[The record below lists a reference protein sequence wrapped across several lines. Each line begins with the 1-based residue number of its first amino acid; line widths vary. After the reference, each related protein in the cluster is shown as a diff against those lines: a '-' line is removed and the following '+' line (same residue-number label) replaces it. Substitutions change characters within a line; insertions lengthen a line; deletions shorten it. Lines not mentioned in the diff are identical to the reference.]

1 MEVTP
6 AMCGNSTACPSC
18 NESAS
23 IPSLSQLKRNA
34 GETTSMDSVAD
45 QVTRLIN
52 DRSPPFD
59 GGCQMCSQNPA
70 SELLPTRVVFLE
82 QRILTGSEVAVSEK
96 GVTIGYAPTDEAWHT
111 VFIPC
116 LFCEPCA
123 ESFRK
128 EWRKSWINATVSK
141 VMRMIWIV
149 PMANVAI
156 VLIATI
162 PFVGWTVGAFIIYAI
177 YRYLTRKRADAFLAS
192 HIRGLGLAA
201 KLLDED
207 EYFLQHE
214 PFRPIA

>member
-1 MEVTP
+1 
-6 AMCGNSTACPSC
+6 MCGSSTACPCC
-18 NESAS
+18 NETAS

-34 GETTSMDSVAD
+34 GETISMDSVAD

-52 DRSPPFD
+52 DRSSPFD
-59 GGCQMCSQNPA
+59 GRCQMCSQNRA

-82 QRILTGSEVAVSEK
+82 QRILTGSEVAVSGK
-96 GVTIGYAPTDEAWHT
+96 GVTINYAPAEEAWHS

-116 LFCEPCA
+116 LFCESCA

-128 EWRKSWINATVSK
+128 KWRKSWINAMTSK

-149 PMANVAI
+149 PIAIVAI
-156 VLIATI
+156 VLIAML

-177 YRYLTRKRADAFLAS
+177 YRNLTRKRADAFLAT
-192 HIRGLGLAA
+192 HIRGLGIAA

-207 EYFLQHE
+207 EYFLQHD
-214 PFRPIA
+214 PFCRVP